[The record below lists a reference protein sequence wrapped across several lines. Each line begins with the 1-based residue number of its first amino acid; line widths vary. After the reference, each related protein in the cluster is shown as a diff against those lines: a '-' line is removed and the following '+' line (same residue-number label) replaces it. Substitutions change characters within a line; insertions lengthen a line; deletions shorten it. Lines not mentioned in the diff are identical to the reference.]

1 MLLFHLLSKFVV
13 QVSLLSD
20 YSRLQFEYSSL
31 VYQTAVCEDDVEV
44 LIGSHSTH
52 IKSRLIGGAVNF
64 LIRLKIDFSNLP
76 PLQIGEDCGESAAAL
91 LVTFHSPEGSR
102 ITPKLYLSPRV
113 EKALGGSSSLCLPS
127 FPSGS
132 CLMDYVPVVADLLR
146 ERLSAISL
154 TYEKK
159 KEYLG
164 AFCYRIGKAMLEFD
178 AVSFSHASFLLECHD
193 FYFLLHVSVPTN
205 FPRDRP
211 VFVYHSVYHSSCGKP
226 FKIRCKEYPY
236 SPRWDPSEM
245 VERACIFIITYIEV
259 FQRRSIQSCPM

>member
-1 MLLFHLLSKFVV
+1 M
-13 QVSLLSD
+13 SLLSN

-44 LIGSHSTH
+44 LIGSRSTN
-52 IKSRLIGGAVNF
+52 IKSRLTGGAVNF

-76 PLQIGEDCGESAAAL
+76 PLQTGEDSGESAAVL
-91 LVTFHSPEGSR
+91 LVTFHPPEGSR
-102 ITPKLYLSPRV
+102 ITPQLYLSPRV
-113 EKALGGSSSLCLPS
+113 EKALGGSSSLHLPS

-132 CLMDYVPVVADLLR
+132 CLMDYVPVVVDLLR

-164 AFCYRIGKAMLEFD
+164 AFCYRMGKAMLEFD
-178 AVSFSHASFLLECHD
+178 AVSFSHASFLLEFHD
-193 FYFLLHVSVPTN
+193 FYFLLYVSVPMN

-211 VFVYHSVYHSSCGKP
+211 VFVFQSVYHSSYGKT
-226 FKIRCKEYPY
+226 FKIRCEEYPY

-245 VERACIFIITYIEV
+245 VDRACIFFASYIEV
-259 FQRRSIQSCPM
+259 FQRSSVQSCPI